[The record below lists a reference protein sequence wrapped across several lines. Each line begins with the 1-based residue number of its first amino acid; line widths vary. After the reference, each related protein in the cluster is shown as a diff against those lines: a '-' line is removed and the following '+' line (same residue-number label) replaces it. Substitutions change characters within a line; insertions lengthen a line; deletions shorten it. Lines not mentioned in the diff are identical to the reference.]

1 MRSPLGTTIL
11 AAFSWLALLPAGAR
25 CALRLDVESG
35 LVGSGYNDVRIPG
48 DTGTLF
54 SLSEDLATDS
64 APYFRARIEYAFGGR
79 HAISALYAPL
89 TLTAAGTLADAVIF
103 ADAEFPAGTE
113 VEGTYTF
120 NSYRLTYRYTLAESD
135 RFEAGVGF
143 TAKIRDALIRVEG
156 GGQSA
161 EKTNVGFVPLLNF
174 RLAWDLTDRVGLLL
188 EGDALAAP
196 QGRAEDVVAALL
208 YDATDHVQFR
218 LGYRVVEGGADN
230 DEVYTFALLNYASA
244 GVVISF

>member
-1 MRSPLGTTIL
+1 VVVLTAVCAL
-11 AAFSWLALLPAGAR
+11 AAAAGGAR
-25 CALRLDVESG
+25 GAVTVDIESG
-35 LVGSGYNDVRIPG
+35 VVASGYNDMRIPG

-54 SLSEDLATDS
+54 SLSEDLSTD
-64 APYFRARIEYAFGGR
+64 PDGYVRARVEWAFGDR
-79 HAISALYAPL
+79 HAVSVLYAPL
-89 TLTAAGTLADAVIF
+89 TLTAAGTLGEDVTF
-103 ADAEFPAGTE
+103 ADEVFPAGAE

-156 GGQSA
+156 GGQEA
-161 EKTNVGFVPLLNF
+161 EKKNVGFVPLVNF

-196 QGRAEDVVAALL
+196 QGRAEDVLAAVVV
-208 YDATDHVQFR
+208 DATDRVRLR
-218 LGYRVVEGGADN
+218 LGYRIVEGGADN

-244 GVVISF
+244 AVIVGF